1 MSVLQEEVLRMLDR
15 QMEEWDLAARNYE
28 ALNHVLTHEVL
39 LGDTTIRVQYNP
51 ARSVSTAAKVDKES
65 IKQRPCFLC
74 PDHLPSEQLRLS
86 FGDRYLILCNPY
98 PIFRRH
104 LTIPACEHVPQCIQS
119 RLADMLELSRHLPDF
134 TLFYNGPR
142 CGASAPDHLHFQA
155 ASWGDMPVDREV
167 ESHIKPLLE
176 EKETSLYTFSLGS
189 RNGFVIR
196 SSLIPDAVSM
206 FEKLCTWLPVSIED
220 EEPMM
225 NLFVH
230 YEKQAWSLLV
240 VVRKKHRPWQYTAAE
255 PDRFLSSPGAAD
267 LGGVFVTVRESDF
280 NRADALLIND
290 VYQQVCF
297 SARELEMQLAKKIG
311 K

>member
-1 MSVLQEEVLRMLDR
+1 M
-15 QMEEWDLAARNYE
+15 
-28 ALNHVLTHEVL
+28 
-39 LGDTTIRVQYNP
+39 
-51 ARSVSTAAKVDKES
+51 DKDAV
-65 IKQRPCFLC
+65 KQRPCFLC
-74 PDHLPSEQLRLS
+74 PDHLPSEQLRLP

-98 PIFRRH
+98 PIFRHH
-104 LTIPACEHVPQCIQS
+104 LTIPACEHTPQRIQS
-119 RLADMLELSRHLPDF
+119 RLVDMLELSRQLPNF

-142 CGASAPDHLHFQA
+142 CGASAPDHFHFQA
-155 ASWGDMPVDREV
+155 VPWGDMPVDQEI
-167 ESHIKPLLE
+167 ETHTKLLLV
-176 EKETSLYTFSLGS
+176 EKETSLNTFSLGS

-220 EEPMM
+220 EVPMM

-230 YEKQAWSLLV
+230 YEKQAWSLLA

-297 SARELEMQLAKKIG
+297 SARELELQIAKKIG